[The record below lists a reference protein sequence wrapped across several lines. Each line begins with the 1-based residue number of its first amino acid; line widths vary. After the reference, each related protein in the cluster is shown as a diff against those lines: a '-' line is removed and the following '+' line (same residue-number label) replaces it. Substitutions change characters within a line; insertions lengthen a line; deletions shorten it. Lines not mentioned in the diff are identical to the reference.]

1 MSDQQLQPGYWRN
14 ASRLLNLYGI
24 PAPLFLLYLAWFRFP
39 SMVTIYVIT
48 AIIGGFRLLSFFGWT
63 FKVLVMRLAYLCAAS
78 ACPVGPGGID
88 ALPKGGSDEPAI
100 ANGAHNGGERQ

>member
-1 MSDQQLQPGYWRN
+1 MSDLQLQPGYWRN

-24 PAPLFLLYLAWFRFP
+24 PAPLLLCCTSAWFRFP

-63 FKVLVMRLAYLCAAS
+63 FKVLV
-78 ACPVGPGGID
+78 
-88 ALPKGGSDEPAI
+88 
-100 ANGAHNGGERQ
+100 